1 MNPHLL
7 DAYSRELL
15 YFKELVE
22 EFAQAHPKIA
32 RRLGLHAGEIAD
44 PFVERLVQAA
54 SFTTARLQLKLDAA
68 FPLLSSRLLETV
80 YPNYVAPTPSIA
92 VARLYPDEQQGNL
105 LEGFRVPRGTAFT
118 SRVPDGERTPCT
130 FRSGLDVTL
139 YPLEIVSARLT
150 GVPPDI
156 PSVER
161 YGAADRPIRGALR
174 LRLRT
179 TGEARFDELR
189 GLDRLSVYLAGDERV
204 ASRLFELIHAGAVA
218 SVIGMPNRFA
228 DSNRSFGVVRD
239 RAIEH
244 TGLAVDESLLP
255 LVGTKFHGHNLLHE
269 YATCPARFWF
279 FTLTGLNAG
288 LRYLTDR
295 EAEIVVLLDRFDGS
309 LVEHVDASRF
319 ALFCTPVIN
328 LFRRTS
334 DPAEVPGTGA
344 EILVRPDRQNGS
356 DYEVFAVEALHG
368 FVSKGAAS
376 LEFRP
381 LYWTLLNNEADH
393 GRYFTIRREHGTAK
407 TSYRRYGARTPY
419 VSTDVFVSLVD
430 EDEPDSPLTRLAR
443 AAVIE
448 TTLTQPIAKSAGAFL
463 AKATDAINETAD
475 TILGPRA
482 SEQLE
487 REWVDRHFAAL
498 REVVTGHADTRS
510 DTQRVETSAGRT
522 GLDGI
527 ADLLNDYYAALA
539 IADNAL
545 LNNSMPPESEHAA
558 KLKMMADTMPAP
570 LRAVLHQLAVE
581 GSRGVNQGIGR
592 LLSRQVQAAIG
603 DVCRTTIEGNYP
615 FSSDSSRDVGIDDFT
630 RMFAHGGVIDDF
642 FTRTLAPFVDTAAKP
657 WRYRTLPGATEAVQ
671 GPDLAPFEHA
681 KAIRDIFFNEVD
693 RRRPSWKVDI
703 RIPELDPTIMSLSLD
718 IDGQTTRYRH
728 GPVGPFT
735 VTWPGPRGG
744 AHAWLVASPSIG
756 PNTSTIA
763 ADGPWALMRLLRKG
777 HVIETATLGRTR
789 VVFSFDGREAALDIA
804 SAGSAANPLTSDVL
818 ATFRCPGTTAMF
830 NLPDSGPP
838 PGLPHGRLPAM
849 PDSGL

>member
-7 DAYSRELL
+7 DAYNRELL

-22 EFAQAHPKIA
+22 EFAQTHPKIA

-54 SFTTARLQLKLDAA
+54 SFTTARLLLKLDAA

-92 VARLYPDEQQGNL
+92 VARLYPDEQEGNL
-105 LEGFRVPRGTAFT
+105 LEGFRVPRGTTFT

-189 GLDRLSVYLAGDERV
+189 GLDRLPVYLAGDECV

-218 SVIGMPNRFA
+218 SVIAMPNRFA

-239 RAIEH
+239 RAVEH
-244 TGLAVDESLLP
+244 TGLAADESLLP

-288 LRYLTDR
+288 LRYVTDR

-319 ALFCTPVIN
+319 ALFCTPVVN
-328 LFRRTS
+328 LFRRAS

-344 EILVRPDRQNGS
+344 EILVQPDRQNGS

-376 LEFRP
+376 LAFRP
-381 LYWTLLNNEADH
+381 LYRPLPSNEADH

-430 EDEPDSPLTRLAR
+430 ENEQSYPQAMKYLSVDAWLTNGDLPSLLEPEGATDLTVEISAPVRRTELVRAPSAAR
-443 AAVIE
+443 APLAQGDAAWRLIGQLNLDYGRLE
-448 TTLTQPIAKSAGAFL
+448 TQDGSAL
-463 AKATDAINETAD
+463 RD
-475 TILGPRA
+475 ILI
-482 SEQLE
+482 L
-487 REWVDRHFAAL
+487 FAAADDVRL
-498 REVVTGHADTRS
+498 RRQIDS
-510 DTQRVETSAGRT
+510 LIRVETRPVT
-522 GLDGI
+522 K
-527 ADLLNDYYAALA
+527 
-539 IADNAL
+539 
-545 LNNSMPPESEHAA
+545 
-558 KLKMMADTMPAP
+558 KLPGQGP
-570 LRAVLHQLAVE
+570 LRFGRGIECVLTVDEA
-581 GSRGVNQGIGR
+581 GFDGAS
-592 LLSRQVQAAIG
+592 
-603 DVCRTTIEGNYP
+603 P
-615 FSSDSSRDVGIDDFT
+615 FLF
-630 RMFAHGGVIDDF
+630 GVILEHYVARHVSTHS
-642 FTRTLAPFVDTAAKP
+642 FTQSVLRSP
-657 WRYRTLPGATEAVQ
+657 Q
-671 GPDLAPFEHA
+671 
-681 KAIRDIFFNEVD
+681 
-693 RRRPSWKVDI
+693 
-703 RIPELDPTIMSLSLD
+703 
-718 IDGQTTRYRH
+718 
-728 GPVGPFT
+728 
-735 VTWPGPRGG
+735 RGE
-744 AHAWLVASPSIG
+744 
-756 PNTSTIA
+756 
-763 ADGPWALMRLLRKG
+763 LMRWPVRMG
-777 HVIETATLGRTR
+777 TR
-789 VVFSFDGREAALDIA
+789 
-804 SAGSAANPLTSDVL
+804 SAA
-818 ATFRCPGTTAMF
+818 
-830 NLPDSGPP
+830 
-838 PGLPHGRLPAM
+838 
-849 PDSGL
+849 